1 MTEAAHK
8 PNNEVTY
15 EGEQAIKRWLAAR
28 EDTARARSA
37 LNRATC
43 EETNAHNDLAKW
55 MIPSDAKVGE
65 KICVWYGDSLI
76 QVEIEDGSPPG
87 KYIVSVRTRGRSLN
101 LVR

>member
-15 EGEQAIKRWLAAR
+15 EGEQKIKRWLAAQ
-28 EDTARARSA
+28 EGEQRAKNV
-37 LNRATC
+37 LNRAEC
-43 EETNAHNDLAKW
+43 ETVNAHNELAKW

-87 KYIVSVRTRGRSLN
+87 RYIVTVRKRGRSLN